1 MLDSRLRHVL
11 PRASVLDV
19 NTWSCPPLHALR
31 LRDNIVQIEIEFDIM
46 IEIKIKN
53 ENKHEI

>member
-31 LRDNIVQIEIEFDIM
+31 LRDNIVQIEIEFNIM
-46 IEIKIKN
+46 IEIKIK
-53 ENKHEI
+53 K